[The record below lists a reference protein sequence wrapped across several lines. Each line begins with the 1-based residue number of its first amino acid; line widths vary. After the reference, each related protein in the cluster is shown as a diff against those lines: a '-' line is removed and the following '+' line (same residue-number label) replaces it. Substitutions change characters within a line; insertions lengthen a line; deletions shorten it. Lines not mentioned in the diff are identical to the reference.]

1 MFPYN
6 GPVDYSRPLEAVI
19 PGTAG
24 RVLGVLAR
32 TLAELP
38 IRRVAQLASV
48 SHDRAS
54 VEIRRLVALGIVSR
68 REVGGASLVK
78 LERTN
83 AATLALLALADAR
96 SMAIARLS
104 ELAKSIEPAPASL
117 ALFGSFARGT
127 DDADSDLD
135 VLAVRSD
142 DVEPDDPSWL
152 DSFGNWQ
159 DLARVVIGNPVNVIE
174 TSRHEL
180 HALARTRS
188 LWRTIVD
195 DAITLVGEKPS
206 QIVAPVRDRP
216 ESFPRLSRVRR
227 PAGSRIASQRC
238 APPNQSAGSDGTSGS
253 SGGLRANRGDAG
265 GAESDCVNAEADK
278 ASWVTARRVR
288 TTRELPPS
296 EAPKYLSKA
305 REFLE
310 AAQFSL
316 ELGNNTA
323 ATSNAVHAGMNAGDA
338 ISCALVGS
346 VSKGEHGAA
355 PEHLKTIGDTQGARY
370 LRQLLPLKT
379 PAEYDPAPVSAAQ
392 ARKAVEAAKR
402 LVQHAERKLNAAL
415 PR

>member
-1 MFPYN
+1 V
-6 GPVDYSRPLEAVI
+6 G
-19 PGTAG
+19 AG
-24 RVLGVLAR
+24 R
-32 TLAELP
+32 P
-38 IRRVAQLASV
+38 
-48 SHDRAS
+48 
-54 VEIRRLVALGIVSR
+54 ALGSQAS
-68 REVGGASLVK
+68 GAH
-78 LERTN
+78 RQTN
-83 AATLALLALADAR
+83 R
-96 SMAIARLS
+96 
-104 ELAKSIEPAPASL
+104 
-117 ALFGSFARGT
+117 
-127 DDADSDLD
+127 
-135 VLAVRSD
+135 
-142 DVEPDDPSWL
+142 
-152 DSFGNWQ
+152 
-159 DLARVVIGNPVNVIE
+159 
-174 TSRHEL
+174 
-180 HALARTRS
+180 
-188 LWRTIVD
+188 
-195 DAITLVGEKPS
+195 
-206 QIVAPVRDRP
+206 
-216 ESFPRLSRVRR
+216 
-227 PAGSRIASQRC
+227 
-238 APPNQSAGSDGTSGS
+238 AGSDGTSGS